1 MSSALQ
7 SNRNICVLYRWQ
19 AIDTKGEL
27 QSGELLAG
35 ATSEVHHQLFA
46 LSLQPIAVKKQL
58 RLRAAYWK
66 SSDLIALIRQLATL
80 LQAGLPLVNSLM
92 LLAGEHSKAPWRC
105 ILQDIAS
112 GVKEGKPLSAM
123 LTTFPDVFPVIYR
136 QLISIGE
143 LTGQLDRCCLQLAV
157 QQEQQAELRKK
168 VKKALRYPLIV
179 SSIAIIVTVL
189 MLTMVLPEF
198 AKIYASFDATLPW
211 LTELLMIASKALI
224 SYGPA
229 LTLLNIGLTMA
240 YIRFYHPQPGWRWR
254 EQSILLRIPLIRKLV
269 ADSCL
274 GQIFQT
280 LAMTQ
285 QAGMTLLTGLD
296 AAATSSTNL
305 LFQRAVMMIKEQLA
319 LGIPLHTAIGQSP
332 LFPSLCQQLVRI
344 GEESGSLDDILLKLA
359 HWHNQQANQLAEIMS
374 QSIEPILM
382 VVMGILVGGLVI
394 AMYLPIFQLGA
405 VMG

>member
-1 MSSALQ
+1 MSQNPPIQPAL
-7 SNRNICVLYRWQ
+7 SLYQWQ
-19 AIDTKGEL
+19 AIDALGKL
-27 QSGELLAG
+27 HIGELLA
-35 ATSEVHHQLFA
+35 SDESDVHQQLF
-46 LSLQPIAVKKQL
+46 SQFLQPVNVKKQF

-66 SSDLIALIRQLATL
+66 NPDRIALIRQFATL

-92 LLAGEHSKAPWRC
+92 LLATEHSKAPWRC
-105 ILQDIAS
+105 ILQDIAR
-112 GVKEGKPLSAM
+112 GVKEGKPLSEM
-123 LTTFPDVFPVIYR
+123 LTTYSDVFPQIYR
-136 QLISIGE
+136 HIISIGE
-143 LTGQLDRCCLQLAV
+143 LTGQLDRCCLQLAI
-157 QQEQQAELRKK
+157 QQEQQAALRTK

-179 SSIAIIVTVL
+179 ISIALIVTVL

-198 AKIYASFDATLPW
+198 AKIYASFDARLPW
-211 LTELLMIASKALI
+211 FTEMLMMASKALV
-224 SYGPA
+224 SYGPVLAGLIAVLFA
-229 LTLLNIGLTMA
+229 L
-240 YIRFYHPQPGWRWR
+240 YIKIYHPQQRWRWR
-254 EQSILLRIPLIRKLV
+254 EQSVLLRIPLLRKLV

-274 GQIFQT
+274 SQIFQT

-296 AAATSSTNL
+296 AAATTSTNL
-305 LFQRAVMMIKEQLA
+305 LFQRAVTGIREQLA
-319 LGIPLHTAIGQSP
+319 LGIPLHTAIGQSL
-332 LFPSLCQQLVRI
+332 LFPPLCQQLIRI

-359 HWHNQQANQLAEIMS
+359 KWHNQQANELADTMS

>member
-1 MSSALQ
+1 MNTVPQ
-7 SNRNICVLYRWQ
+7 SNSNICVLYRWQ
-19 AIDTKGEL
+19 AIDAQGQLQTGE
-27 QSGELLAG
+27 QLAS
-35 ATSEVHHQLFA
+35 ASAEVHHQLFA
-46 LSLQPIAVKKQL
+46 LSLQPILVKKQI
-58 RLRAAYWK
+58 RLRAAYWRN
-66 SSDLIALIRQLATL
+66 SDLIALIRQLATL

-105 ILQDIAS
+105 MLKDIAC
-112 GVKEGKPLSAM
+112 GVKEGKPLSTM
-123 LTTFPDVFPVIYR
+123 LTTFPDVFPPIYR
-136 QLISIGE
+136 QVISIGE
-143 LTGQLDRCCLQLAV
+143 LTGQLDRCCLQLAA
-157 QQEQQAELRKK
+157 QQEQQDELRKK

-179 SSIAIIVTVL
+179 SSIAIIVTVI

-198 AKIYASFDATLPW
+198 TKIYASFDATLPW
-211 LTELLMIASKALI
+211 FTELLMIASKALI

-229 LTLLNIGLTMA
+229 FALLNIALAIA
-240 YIRFYHPQPGWRWR
+240 YIRIYHPQPIWRWR
-254 EQSILLRIPLIRKLV
+254 EQSMLLRIPLVRQLV
-269 ADSCL
+269 TDSCL

-305 LFQRAVMMIKEQLA
+305 LFQRAVMGIKEQLA
-319 LGIPLHTAIGQSP
+319 LGIPLHTAIGHSP

-359 HWHNQQANQLAEIMS
+359 HWHNQNANQLAETMS

-382 VVMGILVGGLVI
+382 VVMGIVVGGLVI
-394 AMYLPIFQLGA
+394 AMYLPIFQLGS